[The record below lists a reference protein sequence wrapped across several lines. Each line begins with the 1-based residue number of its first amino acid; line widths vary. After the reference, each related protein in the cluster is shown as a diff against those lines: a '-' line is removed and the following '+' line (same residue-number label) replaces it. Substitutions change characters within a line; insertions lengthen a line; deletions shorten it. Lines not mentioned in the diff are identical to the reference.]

1 MVQRY
6 TKCNNCLHSNT
17 GDLCFMPIV
26 CQSFAANSWS
36 MLLHTAA
43 AGSEHSADFA
53 RKTTSKTNLQ
63 VNAVCIAFLGCMVDY
78 HDYPLYHICNYI
90 YYTVYILRTY
100 QFTLVPMCSGTVGSL
115 WMFNVVALWHA
126 KHVLSNCIFK
136 SAGKLFPGIMPESL
150 SKWRQ
155 KPYASQATVFS
166 MKHVPSEL
174 LLRKW

>member
-6 TKCNNCLHSNT
+6 TKCNKCLHSNT

-63 VNAVCIAFLGCMVDY
+63 VNAVCIAFFGVYGRLSWLS
-78 HDYPLYHICNYI
+78 PLP
-90 YYTVYILRTY
+90 Y